1 MRKSLVL
8 LFFLCFSVAS
18 LAQIGFFLQNNKKRD
33 KIPFKLVNNLPIVQI
48 EINGTPLSFILDTG
62 VKSTILFSLEE
73 ADSLQLRNTTPVML
87 QGLGAGGAVEALRI
101 K

>member
-1 MRKSLVL
+1 MGKALVL

-18 LAQIGFFLQNNKKRD
+18 VAQIGFFLQSDKKRD

-87 QGLGAGGAVEALRI
+87 QGLGAGAQGVAVYD
-101 K
+101 